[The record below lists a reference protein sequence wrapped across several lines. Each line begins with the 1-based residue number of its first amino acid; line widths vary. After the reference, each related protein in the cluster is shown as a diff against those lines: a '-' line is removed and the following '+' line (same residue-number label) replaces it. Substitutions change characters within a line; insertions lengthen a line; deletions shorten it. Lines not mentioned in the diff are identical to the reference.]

1 MVTCI
6 KKSHELFYK
15 NLKDIKTAAKRNQT
29 DHIDSLWAFRLLFSV
44 SFLDAKCLYKAFF
57 NMLFISLRVQNI

>member
-15 NLKDIKTAAKRNQT
+15 NLEDIKAAAKRNQT

-44 SFLDAKCLYKAFF
+44 LFWMLSVCTKPSSICFL
-57 NMLFISLRVQNI
+57 SV